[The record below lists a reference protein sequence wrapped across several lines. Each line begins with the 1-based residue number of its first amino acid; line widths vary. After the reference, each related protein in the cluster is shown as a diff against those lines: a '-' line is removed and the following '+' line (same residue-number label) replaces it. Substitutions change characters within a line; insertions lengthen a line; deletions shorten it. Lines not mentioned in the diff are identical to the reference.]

1 MNKNTILGIILGLTI
16 SFVFQAYRAETSNL
30 PLPSI
35 SCFSPSPVPEQTE
48 NLNNQL

>member
-1 MNKNTILGIILGLTI
+1 MNKLILGILLGITI
-16 SFVFQAYRAETSNL
+16 SFIFHASKGETSNL

-35 SCFSPSPVPEQTE
+35 SCFSPSPEPTATE